1 MNLEN
6 TYINHNA
13 YNELII
19 EYIAQFL
26 DGPKAK
32 NILQY
37 NSSSRTNVISSSDLA
52 CVYQKKIT
60 CTNHT
65 RQRKN
70 YGVQSLRG
78 RI

>member
-1 MNLEN
+1 M
-6 TYINHNA
+6 
-13 YNELII
+13 
-19 EYIAQFL
+19 EYVTQFL

-60 CTNHT
+60 CN
-65 RQRKN
+65 KP
-70 YGVQSLRG
+70 YKAKKKLRCSKFAW
-78 RI
+78 